1 MNSTSKGWKNIFS
14 GEPPK
19 QGSGFHGEG
28 AVLFMRVTYNPEAP
42 SLFVVN
48 EVKYYMAISVLK
60 KMLTNGIIAPE
71 NYRKATVALAEKYR
85 VSRYDI

>member
-1 MNSTSKGWKNIFS
+1 
-14 GEPPK
+14 
-19 QGSGFHGEG
+19 
-28 AVLFMRVTYNPEAP
+28 MRVTYNPEAP
-42 SLFVVN
+42 SLVVVN

-71 NYRKATVALAEKYR
+71 NCRKATVALAEKYR

>member
-1 MNSTSKGWKNIFS
+1 
-14 GEPPK
+14 
-19 QGSGFHGEG
+19 
-28 AVLFMRVTYNPEAP
+28 MRVTYSPEAP
-42 SLFVVN
+42 SLVVVN
-48 EVKYYMAISVLK
+48 EVKYYMAVSVLK

>member
-1 MNSTSKGWKNIFS
+1 MKNLKRVLSLMMEVLLCF
-14 GEPPK
+14 GLFP
-19 QGSGFHGEG
+19 GSALAAENDYDG
-28 AVLFMRVTYNPEAP
+28 
-42 SLFVVN
+42 
-48 EVKYYMAISVLK
+48 YYMAVSVLK